1 MTGLVTGSPDD
12 AALERSAMRR
22 IGWRLVP
29 FLILAYFVSFL
40 DRVNVGFAAIQ
51 MNHDVGLSATVF
63 GWGAGIFFIGY
74 FLMEI
79 PSNLM
84 LERFGARLWIARIM
98 ATWGLISA
106 AMALVQGP
114 WSFIGL
120 RFLLGLAEAGFFP
133 GVILYLTYWFPS
145 AYRARIIGVFMI
157 SIPISSFLGSPI
169 SGALLNVTGF
179 GLAGW
184 QWLFILEGLPA
195 VLMAGAVLWLLPNG
209 PRDAAWLPADER
221 DWLQRQLQ
229 AEAARNTRRGQPA
242 KPPLREIL
250 SDRRLVLFAAIY
262 FGSTASSYGLSF
274 WTPQIVKSFG
284 LGNFETGLLNSIPY
298 GFASV
303 AMILW
308 GRHSDRTAER
318 RWHLA
323 LSFLILA
330 LGLAGG
336 TVLTGLGPVVAALTV
351 AAVGVYM
358 LKGPFWALA
367 TEQMPPATAAA
378 SIAAINAVGNLGGF
392 LGPYLIGAI
401 KDGTGSFTLSL
412 VPLVLFA
419 LVSAALSLVPG
430 RTARPDQGAARPSTA

>member
-1 MTGLVTGSPDD
+1 MTGSFDD
-12 AALERSAMRR
+12 TALERSAMRR

-51 MNHDVGLSATVF
+51 MNHDVGLSATMF
-63 GWGAGIFFIGY
+63 GWGAGIFFLGY

-84 LERFGARLWIARIM
+84 LERYGARLWIARIM

-120 RFLLGLAEAGFFP
+120 RFLLGVAEAGFFP

-145 AYRARIIGVFMI
+145 AYRARIVGIFMI

-169 SGALLNVTGF
+169 SGALL
-179 GLAGW
+179 GLNGWGLRGW

-195 VLMAGAVLWLLPNG
+195 VLMAFAVLWLLPDG

-221 DWLQRQLQ
+221 DWLKRQLQ
-229 AEAARNTRRGQPA
+229 AEAARNTRRGQSGSPSMWEV
-242 KPPLREIL
+242 LR
-250 SDRRLVLFAAIY
+250 DRRLALFAAIY

-303 AMILW
+303 AMVLW

-323 LSFLILA
+323 VAFLVLA
-330 LGLAGG
+330 LGLAAG
-336 TVLTGLGPVVAALTV
+336 TVLSGLGPVVAALTV

-367 TEQMPPATAAA
+367 TEQMPPAAAAA

-412 VPLVLFA
+412 LPLVVFA
-419 LVSAALSLVPG
+419 LLSAGLSLVPG
-430 RTARPDQGAARPSTA
+430 RSAGPDRSAHRPSAV

>member
-1 MTGLVTGSPDD
+1 MAESEI
-12 AALERSAMRR
+12 ERSAMRR
-22 IGWRLVP
+22 IGLRLVP

-51 MNHDVGLSATVF
+51 MNHDVGLTATLF
-63 GWGAGIFFIGY
+63 GWGAGIFFLGY
-74 FLMEI
+74 FLMEV

-98 ATWGLISA
+98 ATWGVISM

-114 WSFIGL
+114 WSFIAL
-120 RFLLGLAEAGFFP
+120 RFLLGVAEAGFFP

-145 AYRARIIGVFMI
+145 AYRARIVGIFMI

-169 SGALLNVTGF
+169 SGALLSLNGW

-195 VLMAGAVLWLLPNG
+195 VLMAGAVLWFLPDG
-209 PRDAAWLPADER
+209 PRHAAWLPEAER
-221 DWLQRQLQ
+221 NWLKGRLREES
-229 AEAARNTRRGQPA
+229 ARNAARTGGTGSPSLGTM
-242 KPPLREIL
+242 LR
-250 SDRRLVLFAAIY
+250 DRRLILFAAIY
-262 FGSTASSYGLSF
+262 FGSTASSYGLTF
-274 WTPQIVKSFG
+274 WTPQIVKSYG
-284 LGNFETGLLNSIPY
+284 LTNFETGLLNSVPY
-298 GFASV
+298 GVASV

-308 GRHSDRTAER
+308 GRHSDKVGER

-323 LSFLILA
+323 IPFLVLA
-330 LGLAGG
+330 AGLAGG
-336 TVLTGLGPVVAALTV
+336 TVLSGILPLVGALTV

-367 TEQMPPATAAA
+367 TEELPPAAAAA

-401 KDGTGSFTLSL
+401 KDATGSFTLAL
-412 VPLVLFA
+412 TPLILFA
-419 LVSAALSLVPG
+419 LISAGLSLVPG
-430 RTARPDQGAARPSTA
+430 RARAVASAPRAAPAR

>member
-1 MTGLVTGSPDD
+1 MDD
-12 AALERSAMRR
+12 AKLERSAMRR

-51 MNHDVGLSATVF
+51 MNKDLGFTATVY
-63 GWGAGIFFIGY
+63 GWGAGIFFLGY
-74 FLMEI
+74 FLLEV
-79 PSNLM
+79 PSNLA

-98 ATWGLISA
+98 ATWGIISA

-120 RFLLGLAEAGFFP
+120 RFLLGAAEAGFFP

-145 AYRARIIGVFMI
+145 EYRARIVGVFMI
-157 SIPISSFLGSPI
+157 AIPISSFLGSPV
-169 SGALLNVTGF
+169 SGALL
-179 GLAGW
+179 GLSGWGLRGW

-195 VLMAGAVLWLLPNG
+195 ILMAAAVLLLLPDR
-209 PRDAAWLPADER
+209 PSTALWLPADER
-221 DWLQRQLQ
+221 DWLEQRLA
-229 AEAARNTRRGQPA
+229 AEAARSSMRT
-242 KPPLREIL
+242 KPPLWEVLRH
-250 SDRRLVLFAAIY
+250 RRVILFAAIY
-262 FGSTASSYGLSF
+262 AGSTASSYGLTL
-274 WTPQIVKSFG
+274 WTPQIIKSFG

-298 GFASV
+298 GVASV
-303 AMILW
+303 AMVLW
-308 GRHSDRTAER
+308 GRHSDKTRER

-336 TVLTGLGPVVAALTV
+336 TVLSGLFLVISALTV

-367 TEQMPPATAAA
+367 TEQLSPVTAAA
-378 SIAAINAVGNLGGF
+378 SIAAINAIGNLAGF
-392 LGPYLIGAI
+392 VGPYLIGAI
-401 KDGTGSFTLSL
+401 KDATGSFEMSL
-412 VPLVLFA
+412 VPLILFA
-419 LVSAALSLVPG
+419 LASAALSLVPG
-430 RTARPDQGAARPSTA
+430 RERKAAAAPAGAD

>member
-1 MTGLVTGSPDD
+1 MID
-12 AALERSAMRR
+12 AELERSAMRR

-51 MNHDVGLSATVF
+51 MNKDVGLTATVF

-79 PSNLM
+79 PSNLA

-98 ATWGLISA
+98 ATWGIISA
-106 AMALVQGP
+106 CMALVQGP

-145 AYRARIIGVFMI
+145 EYRARIIGIFMI

-169 SGALLNVTGF
+169 SGALLGVE
-179 GLAGW
+179 GLGLRGW

-195 VLMAGAVLWLLPNG
+195 VLMAGAVLLILPDR
-209 PRDAAWLPADER
+209 PSKAAWLPADER
-221 DWLQRQLQ
+221 DWLERRLQ
-229 AEAARNTRRGQPA
+229 AEAVRNTAHDAAEKPA
-242 KPPLREIL
+242 LWDVLR
-250 SDRRLVLFAAIY
+250 DKRLLLFAAIY

-274 WTPQIVKSFG
+274 WTPQIVKSYG

-308 GRHSDRTAER
+308 GRHSDQVRER

-323 LSFLILA
+323 IAFLVLA
-330 LGLAGG
+330 AGLAAG
-336 TVLTGLGPVVAALTV
+336 TVLSGLAPVVCALTV

-367 TEQMPPATAAA
+367 TEQIPPVKAAA

-392 LGPYLIGAI
+392 LGPYLIGTI
-401 KDGTGSFTLSL
+401 KDATGSFAMSL
-412 VPLVLFA
+412 VPLIAFA
-419 LVSAALSLVPG
+419 LISAGLSLASGGTRSTQPAE
-430 RTARPDQGAARPSTA
+430 ARAV

>member
-1 MTGLVTGSPDD
+1 MSDV
-12 AALERSAMRR
+12 ALEQSAMRR

-51 MNHDVGLSATVF
+51 MNKDLGLTATVF
-63 GWGAGIFFIGY
+63 GWGAGIFFLGY
-74 FLMEI
+74 FLMEV

-98 ATWGLISA
+98 ATWGVISA
-106 AMALVQGP
+106 AMAFVQGT
-114 WSFIGL
+114 WSFVGM
-120 RFLLGLAEAGFFP
+120 RFLLGVAEAGFFP

-145 AYRARIIGVFMI
+145 EYRARIIGVFMI

-169 SGALLNVTGF
+169 SGALLNVSGF

-195 VLMAGAVLWLLPNG
+195 VLMAGAVLLVLPNG
-209 PRDAAWLPADER
+209 PRDAAWLPQAER
-221 DWLQRQLQ
+221 DWLERRLQ
-229 AEAARNTRRGQPA
+229 AEAARNDVQGGA
-242 KPPLREIL
+242 KPSLGEVLR
-250 SDRRLVLFAAIY
+250 DRRLMLFAAIY

-274 WTPQIVKSFG
+274 WTPQIVKGYG

-298 GFASV
+298 GFACV

-308 GRHSDRTAER
+308 GRHSDRMQER

-323 LSFLILA
+323 LSFLVLA
-330 LGLAGG
+330 AGLAGG
-336 TVLTGLGPVVAALTV
+336 TVLTGLVPVVCSLTV

-367 TEQMPPATAAA
+367 TEQMRPAVAAA

-392 LGPYLIGAI
+392 LGPYLIGTI
-401 KDGTGSFTLSL
+401 KDATGSFAMSL
-412 VPLVLFA
+412 LPLVLFA
-419 LVSAALSLVPG
+419 LISAALSLVPG
-430 RTARPDQGAARPSTA
+430 RQPVVGAAPEGAR